1 MVIPVPRSVADPY
14 LWLEDGDSAATQ
26 EWLRHQRT
34 AYDAHLATWPAHRW
48 LSDRIAAW
56 LHRDEW
62 SIPRCRSDREFAT
75 LLRAG
80 ADHPQLLC
88 RDEPDCTPRVLVD
101 PAVDGGPGA
110 ALDTWEPSPSGT
122 LISFQ
127 LSHGGIERGELLVR
141 TVDGAEV
148 VDGPIGGVRYSPVV
162 WLDDERFYY
171 IREAEPTG
179 PGAFRRRGIWLHRV
193 GTGVDSDSLVFAP
206 STRWPTVIDV
216 QLEHGRWLVI
226 SESYGTGNRND
237 LWIADLTRS
246 PADDPDLTA
255 IQHEVAH
262 ETKARVSSDGH
273 LYLLTTADAPRRQ
286 LCRTRCDQPSIE
298 HWDTV
303 IAHDPDSN
311 LSDVAL
317 IHADGRLAE
326 IVGVRGHLGFAR
338 LAAHDPDGTHL
349 RDVALPGAGRVQD
362 LATDPAS
369 SCAHLIY
376 AGINKPAAVYRYDHG
391 DDQVRPS
398 GFVPDTETA
407 PTLCRIET
415 TYQAHDGTTVPIV
428 VISTSPLPP
437 DQSRP
442 TILHGYGSFGE
453 ERQFGFS
460 ATVLSWLELGGQY
473 AVAYVRGGG
482 DLGRDWHHQGIR
494 ERKTNTVDDLIAA
507 ADWLVDDGYTTRDQL
522 CLSGSSAGGLLM
534 LAAITR
540 CPDVAGAAIASAP
553 IADMVRYEQLGIG
566 ALWRA
571 EFGTAAD
578 PDDLATLLSY
588 SPYHNVQPGIP
599 YPAVLLTGFH
609 GDSRSGAAHPRK
621 MAAALEAATTGGRPI
636 LLRYEHDLGHG
647 RKPRRHAIA
656 LAAEAHAF
664 AAAHTGLRPPAAI
677 DHPQPQEGGEQHDQ
691 PR

>member
-1 MVIPVPRSVADPY
+1 MVISAPPSVGDPY
-14 LWLEDGDSAATQ
+14 RWLEDGDSARTRQ
-26 EWLRHQRT
+26 WLRDQRS
-34 AYDAHLATWPAHRW
+34 AYDAQLASWSARRW

-62 SIPRCRSDREFAT
+62 SIPRRRGDREFAT

-88 RDEPDCTPRVLVD
+88 RDEPDRPPRVIVD

-110 ALDTWEPSPSGT
+110 ALDTWEPSPSGA

-127 LSHGGIERGELLVR
+127 ISHGGIERGELCVR
-141 TVDGAEV
+141 TVDGGAV

-179 PGAFRRRGIWLHRV
+179 PGAFRRRGIWLHHVGARV
-193 GTGVDSDSLVFAP
+193 ETDRVVFSP
-206 STRWPTVIDV
+206 STEWPTVIDV

-226 SESYGTGNRND
+226 AESYGTGNRND
-237 LWIADLTRS
+237 LWIADLDRS
-246 PADDPDLTA
+246 PAEAPALAA
-255 IQHEVAH
+255 IQHGVDH
-262 ETKARVSSDGH
+262 ETRARVSTDGR

-286 LCRTRCDQPSIE
+286 LCVTRCDQPGIE
-298 HWDTV
+298 HWTTV
-303 IAHDPDSN
+303 IAHDPGSN

-317 IHADGRLAE
+317 IHTGGYLAE
-326 IVGVRGHLGFAR
+326 ILAVRGHLGFHQ
-338 LAAHDPDGTHL
+338 LAAHAPDGALL
-349 RDVALPGAGRVQD
+349 RGIALPGAGRVQD
-362 LATDPAS
+362 LAVDHGS
-369 SCAHLIY
+369 SANLIY
-376 AGINKPAAVYRYDHG
+376 AGINQPAAVHRYDQH
-391 DDQVRPS
+391 DDRVRPA
-398 GFVPDTETA
+398 GLAPPHAETA
-407 PTLCRIET
+407 PPLHRVNT
-415 TYQAHDGTTVPIV
+415 TYQSPDGTTVPIV
-428 VISTSPLPP
+428 IISTNPIPT
-437 DQSRP
+437 DQPRP

-473 AVAYVRGGG
+473 AVAYIRGGG
-482 DLGRDWHHQGIR
+482 DLGRDWHHQGTR
-494 ERKTNTVDDLIAA
+494 DRKANTIDDLIAA
-507 ADWLVDDGYTTRDQL
+507 ADWLVDHGHTTREQL

-540 CPDVAGAAIASAP
+540 RPDVAGAAIASAP
-553 IADMVRYEQLGIG
+553 IADMARYEQLGIG

-588 SPYHNVQPGIP
+588 SPYHNVQPGKP

-609 GDSRSGAAHPRK
+609 GDTRSGAAHPRK
-621 MAAALEAATTGGRPI
+621 MTAALQAATGSDRPI

-664 AAAHTGLRPPAAI
+664 AAAHTGLQPSAAT
-677 DHPQPQEGGEQHDQ
+677 DHPQPPEGGEHHDH
-691 PR
+691 P